1 MNRTIL
7 LIMIAT
13 LFSCKNSDNKKTQNS
28 TVPQINMVED
38 KEPDVISGY
47 NKDIV
52 YISIDDGDT
61 LAYSKSDLRK
71 ILKTFPELTDEI
83 AYPPDEEYATEKNI
97 TVNLSNNSIFSLNCE
112 LCRDDYFELYAYFL
126 KMHDCDEDYKMQRET
141 LIKLY
146 RDINSIYGQ
155 LAHGGTYYGHQ
166 YRRILGYAEY
176 SICLLN
182 SDKDYGDFKKSY
194 DIKKQ
199 KAFYI
204 MLLKQTIE
212 DEVNND
218 TETLPKDKPIRKKEL
233 LKTVD
238 EINSLITDYFYL
250 KMTQQFQNSNY

>member
-1 MNRTIL
+1 L
-7 LIMIAT
+7 E
-13 LFSCKNSDNKKTQNS
+13 K
-28 TVPQINMVED
+28 
-38 KEPDVISGY
+38 KEPDIITG
-47 NKDIV
+47 NERDIV
-52 YISIDDGDT
+52 YISTDDGDT
-61 LAYSKSDLRK
+61 LEYSKGELRK
-71 ILKTFPELTDEI
+71 ILKAFPELTDEVP
-83 AYPPDEEYATEKNI
+83 YSPDEDYARGKN
-97 TVNLSNNSIFSLNCE
+97 VVVYFEDDNRFSLDCE
-112 LCRDDYFELYAYFL
+112 LCRDNYYRLYAFFL
-126 KMHDCDEDYKMQRET
+126 KMHNGNNQYKVQRET

-146 RDINSIYGQ
+146 RNINSIYGRIE
-155 LAHGGTYYGHQ
+155 HGGTYYGHQ

-176 SICLLN
+176 SIYLLN

-204 MLLKQTIE
+204 ALLKQTIE